1 MPDDRLGS
9 LPRLFEEGEALLRDA
24 RSAVRASADPGSDA
38 TGSVSVRLN
47 AQGQV
52 IGVSMA
58 AGWQRRL
65 GVDGLPDAVVE
76 AVRDAAVRRLT
87 AWGSAYG
94 QDPANRSDVA
104 TGTPS
109 GGVATGDAME
119 DRVPLD
125 RDDFQQRLQAAATG
139 PMSGEDRRAALLE
152 LLALAEAIERGI
164 DEVSGKLQDTLN
176 ARYSG
181 HSPDRHVT
189 VSMTGGGEV
198 SAVRC
203 DREWLRG
210 AHELNVGRQITAAFA
225 AANQQVAAHGVDKL
239 IADSPL
245 GQVQRATQ
253 DPLGLARRLRLTG

>member
-1 MPDDRLGS
+1 MPDDRLDF
-9 LPRLFEEGEALLRDA
+9 LPRLFDEGEVLLREA
-24 RSAVRASADPGSDA
+24 RCAVQVPADPGADA

-47 AQGQV
+47 TQGQV
-52 IGVSMA
+52 VAVSVV

-65 GVDGLPDAVVE
+65 GVEGLSDAVVE

-87 AWGSAYG
+87 AWGSTYG
-94 QDPANRSDVA
+94 QDSASRSDAA
-104 TGTPS
+104 TGTPH
-109 GGVATGDAME
+109 GGDAMA

-152 LLALAEAIERGI
+152 LLALAQAIERGI
-164 DEVSGKLQDTLN
+164 DEVSGKLQATLD
-176 ARYSG
+176 ASYSG

-198 SAVRC
+198 TAVRF
-203 DREWLRG
+203 DRAWLRE
-210 AHELNVGRQITAAFA
+210 AHEINVGRQITAAFGVA
-225 AANQQVAAHGVDKL
+225 YRQVAAHGVDKL

-245 GQVQRATQ
+245 GEVQRATQ
-253 DPLGLARRLRLTG
+253 DPLGLARRLRMTG

>member
-1 MPDDRLGS
+1 M
-9 LPRLFEEGEALLRDA
+9 LRDA
-24 RSAVRASADPGSDA
+24 RSAVQAASAVLGSDA
-38 TGSVSVRLN
+38 TESVSVRLN

-52 IGVSMA
+52 GSVSVA

-76 AVRDAAVRRLT
+76 AVRDAAVRRLG

-94 QDPANRSDVA
+94 QNSA
-104 TGTPS
+104 GPS
-109 GGVATGDAME
+109 PSSGVAAGNAVA

-152 LLALAEAIERGI
+152 LLALAQAIERGI
-164 DEVSGKLQDTLN
+164 DEVSGKLQATLN
-176 ARYSG
+176 ASYSG

-198 SAVRC
+198 SAVRF
-203 DREWLRG
+203 DRAWLRE
-210 AHELNVGRQITAAFA
+210 AHEINVGRQITAAFGVA
-225 AANQQVAAHGVDKL
+225 YQQVAAHGWT
-239 IADSPL
+239 S
-245 GQVQRATQ
+245 
-253 DPLGLARRLRLTG
+253 

>member
-1 MPDDRLGS
+1 MPDDRLDS

-24 RSAVRASADPGSDA
+24 RSAAQVAADPGSDA

-52 IGVSMA
+52 VGVSVV
-58 AGWQRRL
+58 AGWRRRL
-65 GVDGLPDAVVE
+65 GVEGLSEAVVE

-94 QDPANRSDVA
+94 QDSAYRSHIA
-104 TGTPS
+104 TGAP
-109 GGVATGDAME
+109 GGAVAE
-119 DRVPLD
+119 RVPLD
-125 RDDFQQRLQAAATG
+125 RDEFQQRLQAAATG

-164 DEVSGKLQDTLN
+164 DEVSGKLQATLN
-176 ARYSG
+176 ATYSG

-198 SAVRC
+198 SAVRF
-203 DREWLRG
+203 DRAWLRE
-210 AHELNVGRQITAAFA
+210 AHEINVGRQITAAFGVA
-225 AANQQVAAHGVDKL
+225 YQQVAAHGVDKL
-239 IADSPL
+239 IADSAL

-253 DPLGLARRLRLTG
+253 DPIGLARRLRMTG

>member
-1 MPDDRLGS
+1 MPDDRLDS
-9 LPRLFEEGEALLRDA
+9 LPRLFAEGDALLRDA
-24 RSAVRASADPGSDA
+24 RSAMQASTDPGSDA

-52 IGVSMA
+52 IEVSVVT
-58 AGWQRRL
+58 GWRRRL
-65 GVDGLPDAVVE
+65 GADGLPNAVVE

-94 QDPANRSDVA
+94 QDPASRSGGAA
-104 TGTPS
+104 TGGAVT
-109 GGVATGDAME
+109 

-125 RDDFQQRLQAAATG
+125 RDELQQRLQAAATG
-139 PMSGEDRRAALLE
+139 PMSDEDRRAALLE

-181 HSPDRHVT
+181 HSRDRHVT
-189 VSMTGGGEV
+189 VDMTGGGEV
-198 SAVRC
+198 SAVRF
-203 DREWLRG
+203 DRAWLRE
-210 AHELNVGRQITAAFA
+210 AHEINVGRQITAAFSA
-225 AANQQVAAHGVDKL
+225 AYQQVAAHGVDKL

-253 DPLGLARRLRLTG
+253 DPLGLARRLRMTG